1 MLIKEIVYFSEMKN
15 RHTSQTERMYH
26 SYIKT
31 KKPNSMSRNSLWDFR
46 LSEILKI
53 NISDVKFV
61 NKLEGY
67 KSEWSGKFLGNHGA

>member
-1 MLIKEIVYFSEMKN
+1 
-15 RHTSQTERMYH
+15 
-26 SYIKT
+26 
-31 KKPNSMSRNSLWDFR
+31 MSRNSLWDFR